1 MEHQIKHEENWRV
14 KTRAVGNIAIAERT
28 LALQIVTRREYS
40 F

>member
-1 MEHQIKHEENWRV
+1 MEHQIKHEENWRE
-14 KTRAVGNIAIAERT
+14 KIRAEGNAAIAERT